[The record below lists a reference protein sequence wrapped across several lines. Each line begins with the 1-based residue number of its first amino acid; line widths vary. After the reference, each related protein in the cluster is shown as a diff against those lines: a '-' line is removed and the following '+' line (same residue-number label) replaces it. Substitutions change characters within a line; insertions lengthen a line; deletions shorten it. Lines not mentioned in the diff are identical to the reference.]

1 MWYVIQVMTGKEDD
15 IAGKLKEQG
24 IRALVPKENRLIRS
38 GGSWSQ
44 REYILFAGYVF
55 LNMNYNADNYY
66 KVKGIPGVIQFL
78 GDSRNPSRLS
88 YLEAEWIMLLTGENN
103 QPIEPT
109 VVRAL
114 GDGNYE
120 TVKGVLENLK
130 TASSSMISGAG
141 KQPLRLR
148 SVMRKGSPVEHPAGG
163 RRGTKPCRGWQGW
176 GRGCSTSGFERSH
189 LMAYG

>member
-44 REYILFAGYVF
+44 REYILFTGYVF

-120 TVKGVLENLK
+120 VFLKNLK

-148 SVMRKGSPVEHPAGG
+148 SVMRKRKS
-163 RRGTKPCRGWQGW
+163 
-176 GRGCSTSGFERSH
+176 S
-189 LMAYG
+189 

>member
-66 KVKGIPGVIQFL
+66 TQEYGQEISMKPKSATAPRATHTPSAVGV
-78 GDSRNPSRLS
+78 
-88 YLEAEWIMLLTGENN
+88 
-103 QPIEPT
+103 
-109 VVRAL
+109 
-114 GDGNYE
+114 
-120 TVKGVLENLK
+120 
-130 TASSSMISGAG
+130 
-141 KQPLRLR
+141 
-148 SVMRKGSPVEHPAGG
+148 
-163 RRGTKPCRGWQGW
+163 
-176 GRGCSTSGFERSH
+176 
-189 LMAYG
+189 

>member
-78 GDSRNPSRLS
+78 GDNRNPSRLS

-120 TVKGVLENLK
+120 TVKGVLEKFENRIIKYDKRSRKATFEITICNEKKEVQLSIRLEEDEELSL
-130 TASSSMISGAG
+130 AGAG
-141 KQPLRLR
+141 RDGAEGAAQEVLKEATIP
-148 SVMRKGSPVEHPAGG
+148 
-163 RRGTKPCRGWQGW
+163 
-176 GRGCSTSGFERSH
+176 
-189 LMAYG
+189 

>member
-1 MWYVIQVMTGKEDD
+1 MVMWYVIQVMTGKEDD

-120 TVKGVLENLK
+120 TVKGVLEKFENRIIKYDKRSRKATFEITICNEKKEVQLSIRLEEEEELSL
-130 TASSSMISGAG
+130 AGAG
-141 KQPLRLR
+141 RDGAEGAAQAVLK
-148 SVMRKGSPVEHPAGG
+148 EA
-163 RRGTKPCRGWQGW
+163 T
-176 GRGCSTSGFERSH
+176 
-189 LMAYG
+189 